1 MTKQFDQLKMLYKQV
16 LATSIEVKNF
26 IEKENYDEA
35 LSRETHKAQL
45 ISKINIVKN
54 SFDLTDFEQSTL
66 RKIVEDIQKQ
76 EMENISTVKDLKDD
90 IALKLKALKAKSK
103 ITNKYS
109 GDTEPQEGSILD
121 FNE

>member
-16 LATSIEVKNF
+16 LATSVEVKKF
-26 IEKENYDEA
+26 
-35 LSRETHKAQL
+35 
-45 ISKINIVKN
+45 IVKN

-90 IALKLKALKAKSK
+90 TALKLKALKAKSK

>member
-16 LATSIEVKNF
+16 LATSVEVKKF

-76 EMENISTVKDLKDD
+76 EMENISTVKDLEDD
-90 IALKLKALKAKSK
+90 TALKLKALKAKSK

>member
-1 MTKQFDQLKMLYKQV
+1 MAKQFDQLKMLYKQV

-54 SFDLTDFEQSTL
+54 SFNLTDFEQSTL
-66 RKIVEDIQKQ
+66 RKIIEDIQKQ
-76 EMENISTVKDLKDD
+76 EVENLENLKELKEDTA
-90 IALKLKALKAKSK
+90 IKLKAINAKSK
-103 ITNKYS
+103 ITNIYS
-109 GDTEPQEGSILD
+109 SDTEPQEGSILD

>member
-16 LATSIEVKNF
+16 LATSVEVKKF

-45 ISKINIVKN
+45 IGKINIVKN

-76 EMENISTVKDLKDD
+76 EMENLENLKELKEDT
-90 IALKLKALKAKSK
+90 ALKLKAMNAKSK

-121 FNE
+121 FSE